1 MANFTYSALAKDGHR
16 ESGTVEAVDSLA
28 AGHLLKEQ
36 GLMPVEISE
45 EKAKAGFSLFSGFG
59 SIKLREKIVF
69 IEDLGIMIK
78 SGIPAPRAL
87 KIIAKQTKNKKF
99 KACVADVAHQV
110 ESGKTLHEALEQYP
124 KIFSHIFV
132 SMIKVGEL
140 SGNLEKS
147 LEYLSVQLEREAD
160 LKSKT
165 KGAMIYPSVILFA
178 MIVIGFLMA
187 VFVLPKLTAT
197 FKEFGGTLPLMTR
210 IVIAYRLCFG
220 ECNFNCNRAFWRGSG
235 RSILCPH
242 QARR

>member
-87 KIIAKQTKNKKF
+87 KIIAKQTKNPKF
-99 KACVADVAHQV
+99 KKILDQIANDV
-110 ESGKTLHEALEQYP
+110 ESGKSLHESMEPYLN
-124 KIFSHIFV
+124 IFSHIFV
-132 SMIKVGEL
+132 SMVKVGEV
-140 SGNLEKS
+140 SGNLEKA
-147 LEYLSVQLEREAD
+147 LEF
-160 LKSKT
+160 
-165 KGAMIYPSVILFA
+165 P
-178 MIVIGFLMA
+178 
-187 VFVLPKLTAT
+187 
-197 FKEFGGTLPLMTR
+197 
-210 IVIAYRLCFG
+210 
-220 ECNFNCNRAFWRGSG
+220 WR
-235 RSILCPH
+235 H
-242 QARR
+242 QHDG